1 MIKMNKKLSILSIV
15 ISSLSLTACNEDP
28 TDQIIKQAVAIEK
41 SDGCHLCGMIIEGF
55 PGPKGQLFNKT
66 SDISHK
72 FCSTRD
78 LFGYLLQPENVRQ
91 VKEVYVH
98 DMSKTPWQ
106 KPTDEFFINAKDAWF
121 IIGSSKNGAMGET
134 IASFSQ
140 QNDAK
145 AFSTEF
151 GGKLY
156 RFSEITIDII

>member
-1 MIKMNKKLSILSIV
+1 MIKMNKKLSILALV
-15 ISSLSLTACNEDP
+15 ISSISLTACNEDP
-28 TDQIIKQAVAIEK
+28 TEQIINQAVAIEK

-66 SDISHK
+66 SYISHK

-78 LFGYLLQPENVRQ
+78 LFGFLLQPENVRQ

-98 DMSKTPWQ
+98 DMGKTPWQ